1 MLHAARTHCIRTY
14 SEREREMN
22 RRAARLTTR
31 GLTARPA
38 RLAGCTSRAAAA
50 AHEREREKE
59 TYVCRACVHAALE

>member
-1 MLHAARTHCIRTY
+1 
-14 SEREREMN
+14 MN